1 MAIVIIADDLSGAAE
16 LAGIAFSHG
25 YQAEVQ
31 RQFDPASEAEVIAVD
46 TDSRGLPAEI
56 AADRVRQAATVI
68 AAAKPDWIFKKVDS
82 LLRGNVRAELEAL
95 LEAAGLKRAVLIP
108 ANPSRGR
115 TIESGQ
121 LLIDGVPLDQT
132 ALAHDPE
139 HPRRSADVAELLGG
153 GRSKASVI
161 EVSDVAN
168 LSQMQ
173 SLATQVDDQVLA
185 AGAADFFTALLE
197 RRGRPTS
204 SAGVSPK
211 NLAIRLPALLV
222 CGSRATW
229 DRRAAECAAAGVP
242 SRTLQPVLFDL
253 ADDAANQLGI
263 ARRLLLGIGDAGAAL
278 PPAELVAHL
287 ASLTALVLERSPV
300 ATLLVEGGATAA
312 AVVHRLGWSCFAVV
326 SSSPAGIGVLRPL
339 RVSAAPTLWIKPGS
353 YPWPQS
359 VWRELQ

>member
-16 LAGIAFSHG
+16 LAGIAFSQG

-46 TDSRGLPAEI
+46 TDSRSLPAET
-56 AADRVRQAATVI
+56 AAERVRQATTAI
-68 AAAKPDWIFKKVDS
+68 AAAKPTWIFKKVDS
-82 LLRGNVRAELEAL
+82 LLRGNVRSEIEVL
-95 LEAAGLKRAVLIP
+95 LEMNEWKRAVLIP
-108 ANPSRGR
+108 ANPSRSR
-115 TIESGQ
+115 TIENGQ
-121 LLIDGVPLDQT
+121 LLIDGVPMDRT
-132 ALAHDPE
+132 ALAQDPD
-139 HPRRSADVAELLGG
+139 HPRRSADVAELLGD
-153 GRSKASVI
+153 GRLNANTI
-161 EVSDVAN
+161 TIPDVAN
-168 LSQMQ
+168 LSRLH
-173 SLATQVDDQVLA
+173 SLATQIDDQVLA

-204 SAGVSPK
+204 RTGVSPK

-278 PPAELVAHL
+278 PPAELVARL

-359 VWRELQ
+359 VWRDPQ